1 MSTQQSLDSALKPQ
15 GFTATLKN
23 NVISG
28 FMVFLIALPLCL
40 AISKASGC
48 PPIAGIFT
56 AIVGGILTTFISN
69 SQLTIKGPAAG
80 MIVIVLGCVGDFK
93 AFLGDAPDADL
104 HAYKLMLSVAVVS
117 GVIQI
122 LFGLFRSGVLGE
134 FFPSAAVHGLLAAIG
149 VIIIV
154 KQIPAALG
162 VDPTLLVN
170 PETKH
175 PYEPLELIQKIPMM
189 FENWNPEVALI
200 GIVGLLIMFAKP
212 LFKNKFV
219 KAVPGQIIVL
229 VVAVILALSFGF
241 PQPAPHEYTF
251 GGHHYSLSDKLLVA
265 VPKNILDGVAFPDF
279 SGLQHAFAWKWVAMF
294 CLIGTL
300 ESMLSAKAVDLLDP
314 QKRKTN
320 LNRDIFAVGVANTA
334 VACIGGIPM
343 ISEIVRSRANI
354 DNGAKSK
361 YSDMFHGI
369 FLLIFVASV
378 PQLLHL
384 IPLAALAA
392 MLIFTG
398 FRLASPKE
406 FMHMFNIGLEQLVIY
421 VTTIIAVL
429 ATDLLIGIAVGIG
442 LKFVFHLMHGVPIRS
457 LFKPYLVVEITGPDT
472 CTIEVKHS
480 AIFSNWILFKRQ
492 IDNLGLKEK
501 KNLILDMSDTLLVDH
516 TVMEK
521 LHELERDFEAN
532 GLKLSIVGLENHRP
546 FSDHPAAARK
556 KSAVVSH

>member
-1 MSTQQSLDSALKPQ
+1 MSTENSQTSVVEPQ
-15 GFTATLKN
+15 GFMETLKSN
-23 NVISG
+23 LISG

-56 AIVGGILTTFISN
+56 AIAGGILTTFISN

-80 MIVIVLGCVGDFK
+80 MIVIVLGCVIDFK
-93 AFLGDAPDADL
+93 MILGDAPDADL
-104 HAYKLMLSVAVVS
+104 HAYRMMLSVAVVS

-122 LFGLFRSGVLGE
+122 MFGLFRSGILGE

-149 VIIIV
+149 VIIMA
-154 KQIPAALG
+154 KQIPVALG
-162 VDPTLLVN
+162 VDPALLVDEHN
-170 PETKH
+170 H
-175 PYEPLELIQKIPMM
+175 PLEPLPLIAKIPSM
-189 FENWNPEVALI
+189 FTNWNPEVALI
-200 GIVGLLIMFAKP
+200 GFLGLIIMFTKP
-212 LFKNKFV
+212 LLKNKIV
-219 KAVPGQIIVL
+219 KLIPAQIIVL
-229 VVAVILALSFGF
+229 AVAVGLGLYFGF
-241 PQPAPHEYTF
+241 PQPEPHSYSF
-251 GGHHYSLSDKLLVA
+251 GGHHYSLNDKLLVA
-265 VPKNILDGVAFPDF
+265 VPRNILDGIAFPDF
-279 SGLQHAFAWKWVAMF
+279 GGLQYAVAWKWVVMF

-300 ESMLSAKAVDLLDP
+300 ESMLSAKAIDLLDP
-314 QKRKTN
+314 QKRKTD
-320 LNRDIFAVGVANTA
+320 LNRDILAVGVANTA
-334 VACIGGIPM
+334 VAFLGGLPM

-398 FRLASPKE
+398 YRLASPKE
-406 FMHMFNIGLEQLVIY
+406 FMHMFQIGVEQLVIY

-429 ATDLLIGIAVGIG
+429 ATDLLVGIAIGIL
-442 LKFVFHLMHGVPIRS
+442 LKFIFHLMHGVPIRS
-457 LFKPYLVVEITGPDT
+457 LFKPYLLVDITGPDS

-480 AIFSNWILFKRQ
+480 AIFSNWIMFKRQ
-492 IDNLGLKEK
+492 IEKLGIQEG
-501 KNLILDMSDTLLVDH
+501 KNLTIDMSDTLLVDH

-521 LHELERDFEAN
+521 LHELQQDFESHN
-532 GLKLSIVGLENHRP
+532 LELTLVGLDKHRA
-546 FSDHPAAARK
+546 FSDHPQAARK
-556 KSAVVSH
+556 KAGVAAH

>member
-1 MSTQQSLDSALKPQ
+1 VSTNSSHKSALEPQ

-80 MIVIVLGCVGDFK
+80 MIVIVLGCVIDFK
-93 AFLGDAPDADL
+93 TILGDVPDADL
-104 HAYKLMLSVAVVS
+104 HAYKMMLSVAVVS

-122 LFGLFRSGVLGE
+122 LFGIFRSGILGE

-149 VIIIV
+149 VIIMA
-154 KQIPAALG
+154 KQIPVALG
-162 VDPTLLVN
+162 VDPALLLD
-170 PETKH
+170 EHKH
-175 PYEPLELIQKIPMM
+175 PLEPLPLIAKIPEL
-189 FENWNPEVALI
+189 FTDWNPEVALI
-200 GIVGLLIMFAKP
+200 GFICLVIMFTKP
-212 LFKNKFV
+212 LFKNKLI
-219 KAVPGQIIVL
+219 KLVPPQIIVL
-229 VVAVILALSFGF
+229 LVAVGMGLWFGF
-241 PQPAPHEYTF
+241 NQTEAHEYLF
-251 GGHHYSLSDKLLVA
+251 GGYHFTLSDKLLVA
-265 VPKNILDGVAFPDF
+265 VPKNILDGIAFPDF
-279 SGLQHAFAWKWVAMF
+279 SALKHAVAWKWVLMF

-314 QKRKTN
+314 QKRKTD
-320 LNRDIFAVGVANTA
+320 LNRDILAVGVANTA
-334 VACIGGIPM
+334 VACIGGLPM

-406 FMHMFNIGLEQLVIY
+406 FMHMFKIGLEQLVIY

-429 ATDLLIGIAVGIG
+429 ATDLLKGIAIGIA

-457 LFKPYLVVEITGPDT
+457 LFKPYLVVNITGPDSY
-472 CTIEVKHS
+472 TIEVKHS
-480 AIFSNWILFKRQ
+480 AIFSNWIMFKKQ
-492 IDNLGLKEK
+492 IEKLGLKER
-501 KNLILDMSDTLLVDH
+501 KNLTIDMSDTLLVDH

-521 LHELERDFEAN
+521 LHELQRDFEAN
-532 GLKLSIVGLENHRP
+532 DLKLTVIGLENHRA
-546 FSDHPAAARK
+546 FSDHPRAARK
-556 KSAVVSH
+556 KPAAVAH